1 MTLADLRSDLVED
14 RGLQGSAFCRALTDQ
29 ADNWLVDLHR
39 EHVGDL
45 SGVALAAVGGYGRSE
60 LCPHSDLDVL
70 LVHGRPDAEISE
82 IASRL
87 WYPIWDEGVKLGHSV
102 RTIDEAVELAKSDL
116 DTATSLL
123 TVRFLAGDRALVD
136 KLANAAAKAW
146 HRNAK
151 HWMPRLEESVRDRH
165 AQAGEI
171 AFTLEPDLKEGRG
184 GLRDVHALQWAAAA
198 DGSGRYEPDELAAP
212 YETILRARVELHRNT
227 GRRGG
232 DTLLLEQQDAVAAGL
247 GHDDADDL
255 MAEVAEAARR
265 IAWHSDEVWTR
276 MADSRRRRNPLK
288 RRSATT
294 VAPGVTVADRLVH
307 VDDATEITPDVVLD
321 LAAAAIEYE
330 ARFDPDTIAK
340 LEAATITIPDPW
352 PDGLRDKFVDVL
364 LRGHAAIP
372 IIETIDQVGL
382 FVPFIPEWAP
392 NRSRPQRNAFH
403 RFTVDR
409 HLWEAAAE
417 ASAFVDEVDRPDL
430 LVMGALLHDVGK
442 GYPGDHTDV
451 GIELIPTLASR
462 MGFPPED
469 VAVLVD
475 LCRHHL
481 LLPDVA
487 TRRDLEDDDTIRSV
501 ADAVGSIEVLRLLRA
516 LTEADSIATGPA
528 AWSRWKAGLV
538 HDLTNR
544 TTYVLEGGDAR
555 ELPRTFPT
563 DEHRQAMRRGTRMIH
578 GEGHALTVMA
588 IDRPGV
594 FSRVAGA
601 LTLNGLEVIEAA
613 AHSEF
618 GIALAMFRVE
628 SRFDD
633 RPIDWEVVGRSVEEC
648 LQGRVAIAAR
658 VQELVRTYSGRRTAS
673 KSARPIVE
681 PNITVDNESSSS
693 ATVVEV
699 AAPTGTGLLYYV
711 TRALSQMD
719 LDIASAKIVTLGD
732 SVVDSFYLRNRDGEK
747 FHDEAFLVELGK
759 ALDHAIRLANL
770 SRDGSDG

>member
-1 MTLADLRSDLVED
+1 MTLADLRSDLVD
-14 RGLQGSAFCRALTDQ
+14 DPSLQGSAFCLALTDQ
-29 ADNWLVDLHR
+29 ADSWLIDVYR
-39 EHVGDL
+39 QHVGDA
-45 SGVALAAVGGYGRSE
+45 SGVALAAVGGYGRQE

-70 LVHGRPDAEISE
+70 LVHDRPEAEISE
-82 IASRL
+82 IAAQL

-102 RTIDEAVELAKSDL
+102 RTIDEAIELAKSDL

-123 TVRFLAGDRALVD
+123 HVRWLAGDESLVD
-136 KLANAAAKAW
+136 KLAQAAAKAW

-151 HWMPRLEESVRDRH
+151 QWLPRLEQSVRERH
-165 AQAGEI
+165 GEAGEI

-198 DGSGRYEPDELAAP
+198 DRSGKYDPDELAPA
-212 YETILRARVELHRNT
+212 YETILRARVELHRST

-232 DTLLLEQQDAVAAGL
+232 DSLLLEQQDAVAAAL

-276 MADSRRRRNPLK
+276 MADTRRRRNPLK
-288 RRSATT
+288 RRSATV
-294 VAPGVTVADRLVH
+294 VAPGITVADRLVH
-307 VDDATEITPDVVLD
+307 LDATLDVTPAVVLD

-330 ARFDPDTIAK
+330 ARFDPATIAK
-340 LEAATITIPDPW
+340 LEAATLTVPDPW
-352 PDGLRDKFVDVL
+352 PTELREKFVALL

-372 IIETIDQVGL
+372 IIETLDQVGL

-417 ASAFVDEVDRPDL
+417 ASAFADQVDRPDL

-442 GYPGDHTDV
+442 GYPGDHTEV
-451 GIELIPTLASR
+451 GMELIPAIAGR
-462 MGFPPED
+462 MGFGPGD
-469 VAVLVD
+469 VSVLVD
-475 LCRHHL
+475 LCKHHL

-487 TRRDLEDDDTIRSV
+487 TRRDLEDDDTIRGV
-501 ADAVGSIEVLRLLRA
+501 ADAVGSLDVLHLLRA

-538 HDLTNR
+538 HDLTSR
-544 TTYVLEGGDAR
+544 TAYVLEGGDAG

-563 DEHRQAMRRGTRMIH
+563 EEHRQAMRRGTRMIH
-578 GEGHALTVMA
+578 GEGHTLTVMA

-628 SRFDD
+628 SRFEDST
-633 RPIDWEVVGRSVEEC
+633 IDWEAVGQSVENA
-648 LQGRVAIAAR
+648 LKGRLAVAAR
-658 VQELVRTYSGRRTAS
+658 VQELVRTYSGRRTGV
-673 KSARPIVE
+673 KSAKPVVE
-681 PNITVDNESSSS
+681 PSITVDNESSSS

-732 SVVDSFYLRNRDGEK
+732 SVVDSFYLRDQDGRK
-747 FHDEAFLVELGK
+747 FDDEAFLVELGK

-770 SRDGSDG
+770 RREGIDG

>member
-1 MTLADLRSDLVED
+1 MTLADLRSDLVD
-14 RGLQGSAFCRALTDQ
+14 DPGLQGTAFCRALTEQ
-29 ADNWLVDLHR
+29 ADRWLIDLYR
-39 EHVGDL
+39 EHVGDAP
-45 SGVALAAVGGYGRSE
+45 GVALAAVGGYGRQE
-60 LCPHSDLDVL
+60 LCPHSDLDVI
-70 LVHGRPDAEISE
+70 LVHERPDAEISE

-102 RTIDEAVELAKSDL
+102 RTIDEAVDLAKSDL

-123 TVRFLAGDRALVD
+123 TIRCLAGDEALID
-136 KLANAAAKAW
+136 KLAQAAERAW
-146 HRNAK
+146 HKNAK
-151 HWMPRLEESVRDRH
+151 QWMPRLEESVRERH

-198 DGSGRYEPDELAAP
+198 DRSGRYEPNELADP
-212 YETILRARVELHRNT
+212 YETILRARVELHRVT

-232 DTLLLEQQDAVAAGL
+232 DSLLLEQQDAVAAAL

-276 MADSRRRRNPLK
+276 MADTRRRRNPLK
-288 RRSATT
+288 RRSATVVSPGIT
-294 VAPGVTVADRLVH
+294 VAERLVH
-307 VDDATEITPDVVLD
+307 LDEALEITPDVVLD
-321 LAAAAIEYE
+321 LATAAVEHE
-330 ARFDPDTIAK
+330 ARFDPATIAR
-340 LEAATITIPDPW
+340 LEAATISLPEPW
-352 PDGLRDKFVDVL
+352 PAELRTKFVDL
-364 LRGHAAIP
+364 LLQGHAAIP

-451 GIELIPTLASR
+451 GIELIPAIAGR
-462 MGFPPED
+462 MGFPPDD

-487 TRRDLEDDDTIRSV
+487 TRRDLEDDDTIRGV
-501 ADAVGSIEVLRLLRA
+501 AEAVGSLEVLHLLRA

-538 HDLTNR
+538 HDLTGR
-544 TTYVLEGGDAR
+544 TAYVLEGGDAG

-578 GEGHALTVMA
+578 GEGHTLTVMA

-628 SRFDD
+628 SRFED
-633 RPIDWEVVGRSVEEC
+633 RAIDWEVVGKSVENA
-648 LQGRVAIAAR
+648 LKGRLAVAAR
-658 VQELVRTYSGRRTAS
+658 VQELVRTYSGRPPAT
-673 KSARPIVE
+673 KSARPVVE
-681 PNITVDNESSSS
+681 PSITVDNESSSS
-693 ATVVEV
+693 ATVVEI
-699 AAPTGTGLLYYV
+699 AAPTGTGLLYYI

-732 SVVDSFYLRNRDGEK
+732 SVVDSFYLRDQDGQK
-747 FHDEAFLVELGK
+747 FDDEAFLIELGK
-759 ALDHAIRLANL
+759 AIDHAIRLANL
-770 SRDGSDG
+770 RREGSDG